1 MFCRSCM
8 SNVSAASSSSR
19 TRALATTAL
28 RLAHTHALRHSS
40 LLTHS
45 RPSSRTP
52 AHHHQQ
58 AGPSS
63 QAREAF
69 HTRSAAFS
77 TTARRGADELP
88 RENLQAI
95 FEQQQQRFLKLLQEK
110 PEVEEHIR
118 GFVQL
123 LKDNGVD
130 VSSGQMP
137 SKLDMFQLMMKK
149 EIRESA
155 TCMATTL
162 QEAGIDL
169 RNPEMMQ
176 SLMTMQ
182 SISRGNK

>member
-1 MFCRSCM
+1 MICRSCM
-8 SNVSAASSSSR
+8 SNVASSSSR

-45 RPSSRTP
+45 RPSSRAP

-95 FEQQQQRFLKLLQEK
+95 FEQKQRFLKLLQEK

-137 SKLDMFQLMMKK
+137 SKLDMFRLMMKK

-182 SISRGNK
+182 SISKGNK